1 MAKKIASQLFAFQ
14 CKHGILDEKDRRL
27 YEYAYNLLF
36 CRVSVMFLFCLVAVF
51 LE

>member
-27 YEYAYNLLF
+27 YEYRMKMVGNI
-36 CRVSVMFLFCLVAVF
+36 CKKMFNRI
-51 LE
+51 